1 MEVNQDTNFLHKLLL
16 TKTQVP
22 EIHKNF
28 VNGSPAN
35 VKSPKTQLS
44 KIVQLWGVLSDIPI
58 FGNIL
63 SSVAKKET
71 GIDGNL
77 GEKILDK
84 QMNKFKN
91 TVNPLEWSCLLKNA
105 IFYD

>member
-28 VNGSPAN
+28 VNGLPAN

-77 GEKILDK
+77 GKKILDK

>member
-1 MEVNQDTNFLHKLLL
+1 MEVDQETNFLHKLLL

-22 EIHKNF
+22 EIHKDF

-77 GEKILDK
+77 GKKILDK
-84 QMNKFKN
+84 QMKKFKN

>member
-1 MEVNQDTNFLHKLLL
+1 MEVDQETNFLHKLLL

-22 EIHKNF
+22 EIHKDF

-44 KIVQLWGVLSDIPI
+44 KIVQLWGALSDVPI

-63 SSVAKKET
+63 SSVAIKGT
-71 GIDGNL
+71 GIAGNL
-77 GEKILDK
+77 GK
-84 QMNKFKN
+84 KN
-91 TVNPLEWSCLLKNA
+91 SR
-105 IFYD
+105 